1 MALSGLVTLVIL
13 PAIISLLESRL
24 FPLGAAAPVSPK
36 CNCAFCFVIS
46 LSSVVMVLLNVYQ
59 FGKMSLNSFTW
70 FSIVAVPVLAVICGV
85 LSRRQACK
93 TAAAKEKLNPN

>member
-1 MALSGLVTLVIL
+1 VV
-13 PAIISLLESRL
+13 
-24 FPLGAAAPVSPK
+24 
-36 CNCAFCFVIS
+36 CFVIS

-93 TAAAKEKLNPN
+93 MAAAKEKKLELKINVSRGVL